1 MLKIEYVWRELLD
14 RVIEKR
20 NPDFTITELAKKY
33 SLSTSVV
40 NHALIPLRN
49 LNIVKINKT
58 SSKVIDWERLLFFW
72 ATKRSLKKDII
83 YSTFSFLPVYDR
95 EGLMPSDVISTGY
108 TGFRYLLKKT
118 PADYDHTYFYSN
130 KIEKIIKRFPKSKRP
145 PNIFILK
152 PDPYLLKSKKLGLT
166 QLFVDLWNLPEWY
179 SKDFQ
184 ETTLLEIRKNIESGF
199 PSSRE

>member
-14 RVIEKR
+14 RVIEER

-58 SSKVIDWERLLFFW
+58 SSKVVDWERLLFFW
-72 ATKRSLKKDII
+72 ATRRNLKKDII
-83 YSTFSFLPVYDR
+83 YSTFSPSPVFEG
-95 EGLMPSDVISTGY
+95 EGLMPPDVIPTAF
-108 TGFRYLLKKT
+108 TAFRYLLNKT
-118 PADYDHTYFYSN
+118 PADYDHIYLYSN
-130 KIEKIIKRFPKSKRP
+130 KIEKIIKRFPESKRP
-145 PNIFILK
+145 PNIFVLK
-152 PDPYLLKSKKLGLT
+152 ADPYLQKSKKVGLA

-179 SKDFQ
+179 AKDFQ
-184 ETTLLEIRKNIESGF
+184 EAVLLEIRKRLNL
-199 PSSRE
+199 

>member
-1 MLKIEYVWRELLD
+1 MLKIEYIWRELLD

-20 NPDFTITELAKKY
+20 NPDFTIIELAKKY

-58 SSKVIDWERLLFFW
+58 SSKVVDWERLLFFW
-72 ATKRSLKKDII
+72 ATRRNLKKDII
-83 YSTFSFLPVYDR
+83 YSTFSPLLVYDR
-95 EGLMPSDVISTGY
+95 EGLMPSDVIPTVF
-108 TGFRYLLKKT
+108 TGFRHLLKKT
-118 PADYDHTYFYSN
+118 PADYDHIYFYSN

-152 PDPYLLKSKKLGLT
+152 PDSYLIKSKKLGLA

-179 SKDFQ
+179 AKDFQ
-184 ETTLLEIRKNIESGF
+184 EAVLLEIKRNIESGF
-199 PSSRE
+199 PPSRE

>member
-1 MLKIEYVWRELLD
+1 MLKIEYIWRELLD

-20 NPDFTITELAKKY
+20 SPDFTITELANKY

-58 SSKVIDWERLLFFW
+58 SSKIVDWERLLFFW
-72 ATKRSLKKDII
+72 ATRRNLKKEII
-83 YSTFSFLPVYDR
+83 YSTFANLPVYDR
-95 EGLMPSDVISTGY
+95 EGLMPPEVIPTAY
-108 TGFRYLLKKT
+108 TFFRIKFNRI
-118 PADYDHTYFYSN
+118 PADYDHIYFYSN

-152 PDPYLLKSKKLGLT
+152 SDPYLLKFKKLGLS

-179 SKDFQ
+179 AKDFQ
-184 ETTLLEIRKNIESGF
+184 EAVLLEIRKRLGS
-199 PSSRE
+199 